1 MSNYYPEHV
10 YFQSQPSSSAIAQSS
25 LRRCSVKGC
34 GKDLPQ
40 EYALKMCDDCRGRHR
55 KYATTKRAKRKQE
68 KAAVGAQRIGNDDG
82 RVVTWMPPDHHVSL
96 GPIPDDLDPV
106 TNMHVSQIDPRLF
119 NPTSSELAG
128 ALTLPPLDSSG
139 DPEDAYNPTSAQ
151 IDETEPPSSAA
162 RPVVQ
167 SRYCSVKG
175 CRSLIGGEYLFKMCV
190 PCRNR
195 YRGYGMTKRSKWKRG
210 REIAAQELERVRVEE
225 DARRAR
231 QGLPLISQLQASD
244 RRAWERKV
252 SETIPRPPVVQYAP
266 ISMLPVRMCT
276 VSHCH
281 TVLQGHYPYRRCERH
296 RLQNRHHSKLKR
308 VRDKEVKSTPLRRE
322 GTLNPESLG
331 NGSRKGKARA
341 IEPLYTTLNLDPHDL
356 ETDEAMSETEEI
368 PDEIPDE
375 SSIPP
380 PARGARRSN
389 TVCSVKWCHNVLDYR
404 SPWKMC
410 ETHREKDR
418 MNRKRKSDRDKGF
431 AGDVNEEVA
440 GQVVEHA
447 NMATDVVES
456 ITEPSG
462 LVLETSTPAPDQPII
477 FMEPLLPP
485 TLPSTETLP
494 SIMPQQS
501 EMSEYV
507 PPRDS
512 PLLSYE
518 SAIPSADVTVDTAD
532 LGELDIETSSQR
544 SITEDAS
551 AEDLCPRN
559 QDVSV
564 HGQQDT
570 PSVVWRSAMSPMSS
584 ARGSDSTSSSSD
596 AHSGVTVAN
605 TASSPTI
612 STVSTAASSTS
623 TSTTTAHIQ
632 PQQFQVPYYMP
643 PPFSLPYTPGQPP
656 FLITGPY
663 SPMPYPLRP
672 SYTYGT
678 PASGPFQAYQYAP
691 TPPPPGQLA
700 PYALRPYPYP
710 AWAPYAN
717 GSLEANWF
725 DASAQAHVQIQTQ
738 VQTKSLRTK
747 RGWVAD
753 QLAPG
758 EDGLRIVMVQ
768 PRGIN
773 DIDITSPANPSVSES
788 RPPRPSQTVPESSV
802 DCSPQSSSEASPA
815 TAASAP
821 AVSTL
826 FTVLIVTTL
835 TVLPFQRSCS
845 CRRQIP
851 AEAPGTLC
859 ERCKIRLKRRLEQ
872 TKRRL
877 KLEPRKIR
885 AQAQRLMT

>member
-128 ALTLPPLDSSG
+128 ALTLPPLDSSA
-139 DPEDAYNPTSAQ
+139 DSQDTYNSTLAQ
-151 IDETEPPSSAA
+151 IDETGPPSPAA
-162 RPVVQ
+162 RPAVR

-175 CRSLIGGEYLFKMCV
+175 CRSLIGGDYLFKMCV

-322 GTLNPESLG
+322 GTLNPESLE
-331 NGSRKGKARA
+331 NGSRKGKERA

-356 ETDEAMSETEEI
+356 ETEEAVSETEEI
-368 PDEIPDE
+368 LDE

-418 MNRKRKSDRDKGF
+418 MNRKRKSDRDKGL
-431 AGDVNEEVA
+431 AGDVPEEVA

-456 ITEPSG
+456 IAEPSS
-462 LVLETSTPAPDQPII
+462 LAPETPTPTPDQPII

-485 TLPSTETLP
+485 TLPPTETLP
-494 SIMPQQS
+494 SIMSQQS
-501 EMSEYV
+501 EMSEYPGV
-507 PPRDS
+507 SPQDS

-518 SAIPSADVTVDTAD
+518 SAIPDADAIVDTAD
-532 LGELDIETSSQR
+532 LGEVDIETSSQR
-544 SITEDAS
+544 SIIEDV
-551 AEDLCPRN
+551 EVEELCLRN
-559 QDVSV
+559 QDVSA
-564 HGQQDT
+564 HSQQDI
-570 PSVVWRSAMSPMSS
+570 PSVVWRSAMSPVSS
-584 ARGSDSTSSSSD
+584 TRGSDSTSSSSD
-596 AHSGVTVAN
+596 AHSGVTVA
-605 TASSPTI
+605 SSPTI
-612 STVSTAASSTS
+612 STISTAAGSTG

-632 PQQFQVPYYMP
+632 PQFQVPYYMP

-663 SPMPYPLRP
+663 SPMPYPLRA

-678 PASGPFQAYQYAP
+678 PTSGPFQAYQYAP
-691 TPPPPGQLA
+691 APPPPGQLA

-717 GSLEANWF
+717 GPS
-725 DASAQAHVQIQTQ
+725 HVQIQTQ
-738 VQTKSLRTK
+738 VQTKSLRAK

-768 PRGIN
+768 PRGVN
-773 DIDITSPANPSVSES
+773 DIDITSSPANPVSSASASES
-788 RPPRPSQTVPESSV
+788 RPSKPSQTVPESSV
-802 DCSPQSSSEASPA
+802 GCSPQSSADSPHAEASSPA
-815 TAASAP
+815 AHSAP
-821 AVSTL
+821 A
-826 FTVLIVTTL
+826 
-835 TVLPFQRSCS
+835 RSCS

-851 AEAPGTLC
+851 AEASGTLC
-859 ERCKIRLKRRLEQ
+859 ARCKIRLKRRLEQ

-877 KLEPRKIR
+877 KLEPRKTR
-885 AQAQRLMT
+885 AQAQRFSLLRVSPAAQSVSSDGVEQK

>member
-128 ALTLPPLDSSG
+128 ALTLPPLDSSTDSQG
-139 DPEDAYNPTSAQ
+139 AYNPTLAQ
-151 IDETEPPSSAA
+151 IDETGPPPSAA
-162 RPVVQ
+162 RPAVQ
-167 SRYCSVKG
+167 PRYCSVKG
-175 CRSLIGGEYLFKMCV
+175 CRSLIGGDYLFKMCV

-210 REIAAQELERVRVEE
+210 REIATQELERVRAEE

-231 QGLPLISQLQASD
+231 QGLPLIGQLQASD

-308 VRDKEVKSTPLRRE
+308 VRDKEVKSTPLRHE
-322 GTLNPESLG
+322 GSLNPESLG

-341 IEPLYTTLNLDPHDL
+341 IELLYTTLNLDSYDL
-356 ETDEAMSETEEI
+356 ETEEAVSETE
-368 PDEIPDE
+368 EIPDE

-431 AGDVNEEVA
+431 PSDVNEEVA

-456 ITEPSG
+456 VTEPSS
-462 LVLETSTPAPDQPII
+462 LALETPTPAPDQPII

-485 TLPSTETLP
+485 TLPLPPAEALP

-501 EMSEYV
+501 EMSEYPGV
-507 PPRDS
+507 SPRDS

-518 SAIPSADVTVDTAD
+518 PAIPGADVIVDTAD
-532 LGELDIETSSQR
+532 LGEIDIETSSQQ

-559 QDVSV
+559 PDVSS
-564 HGQQDT
+564 HGQQDI
-570 PSVVWRSAMSPMSS
+570 PSAAWRSAMSPVSS
-584 ARGSDSTSSSSD
+584 TSGSDSRSSSSG

-605 TASSPTI
+605 TTSSPTT
-612 STVSTAASSTS
+612 STASTAAGSTGTS
-623 TSTTTAHIQ
+623 TSAAHVQ
-632 PQQFQVPYYMP
+632 PQFQVPYYMP
-643 PPFSLPYTPGQPP
+643 PPFPLPYTPGQPP
-656 FLITGPY
+656 FFISGPY

-672 SYTYGT
+672 SYPYGT
-678 PASGPFQAYQYAP
+678 STPGPFQAYQFAP
-691 TPPPPGQLA
+691 VPPPPGQLA
-700 PYALRPYPYP
+700 PYTLRPYPYP

-717 GSLEANWF
+717 GSMETNWF
-725 DASAQAHVQIQTQ
+725 DASVQAHVQIHTQ
-738 VQTKSLRTK
+738 VQTKSLRAK

-758 EDGLRIVMVQ
+758 EDGLRIVMVK
-768 PRGIN
+768 PRGIS
-773 DIDITSPANPSVSES
+773 DIDITSPANSVALASASKS
-788 RPPRPSQTVPESSV
+788 RPSRPSQTVPESSLGR
-802 DCSPQSSSEASPA
+802 SPQSSADSPRPHVEASSTTRPA
-815 TAASAP
+815 TDSAP
-821 AVSTL
+821 A
-826 FTVLIVTTL
+826 
-835 TVLPFQRSCS
+835 RSCS

-859 ERCKIRLKRRLEQ
+859 ERCKMRLKRRLEK

-877 KLEPRKIR
+877 KLEPRKTR
-885 AQAQRLMT
+885 TQTQRLMT